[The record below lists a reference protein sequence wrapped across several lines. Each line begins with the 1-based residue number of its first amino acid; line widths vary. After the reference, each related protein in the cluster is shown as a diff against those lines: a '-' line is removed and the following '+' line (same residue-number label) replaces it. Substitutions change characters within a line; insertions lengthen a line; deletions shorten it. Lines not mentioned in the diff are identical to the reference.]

1 MDIDEFIGYL
11 RAINE
16 QKGRLATIN
25 TLVTT
30 CSLNLPD
37 AVLIYD
43 TFVKL

>member
-1 MDIDEFIGYL
+1 MDINEFIGVL
-11 RAINE
+11 RE
-16 QKGRLATIN
+16 LDERKGKLATIN
-25 TLVTT
+25 ILVKT